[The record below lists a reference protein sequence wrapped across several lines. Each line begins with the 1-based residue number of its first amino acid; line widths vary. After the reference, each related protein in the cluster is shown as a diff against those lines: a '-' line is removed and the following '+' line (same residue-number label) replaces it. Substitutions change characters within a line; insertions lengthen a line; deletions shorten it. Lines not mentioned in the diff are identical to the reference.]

1 MAKCKICGK
10 EMLSA
15 DGCNVAEVFVNGK
28 KYERIRC
35 GDEYDFDPNMEEG
48 ERCHDCGALKG
59 HYHHWGCDAERC
71 PACYGQLIGCDCE
84 IFIEESDT
92 VNTMSD

>member
-1 MAKCKICGK
+1 
-10 EMLSA
+10 
-15 DGCNVAEVFVNGK
+15 
-28 KYERIRC
+28 
-35 GDEYDFDPNMEEG
+35 MEEG

-92 VNTMSD
+92 VNAAFD

>member
-15 DGCNVAEVFVNGK
+15 AGCDVAEVFVNGK

-35 GDEYDFDPNMEEG
+35 GDEHDFDPNMKEG

-84 IFIEESDT
+84 IFIEESDA

>member
-15 DGCNVAEVFVNGK
+15 DGCDVAEVFVNGK

-35 GDEYDFDPNMEEG
+35 GDEYDFNPNMEEG
-48 ERCHDCGALKG
+48 
-59 HYHHWGCDAERC
+59 
-71 PACYGQLIGCDCE
+71 
-84 IFIEESDT
+84 
-92 VNTMSD
+92 